1 MSEIEQPIAVID
13 DESTIIYGYDDKFII
28 STKAYNEAR
37 EAIPIP
43 PQGELI
49 RPIAIIDYLSSGDN
63 PVTLKAMVAREV
75 EIQRQDDKNRQN
87 MMLFILAGMG
97 IMILCSAIAYIMITK
112 SADVAS
118 VAVQTGVD
126 SVSTGTGVAIK

>member
-28 STKAYNEAR
+28 STQAYNEAR

-97 IMILCSAIAYIMITK
+97 IMILCAAIAYIMITK

-118 VAVQTGVD
+118 IAVQTGLD

>member
-1 MSEIEQPIAVID
+1 MSSVEQPIAVID

-28 STKAYNEAR
+28 PTKAYNEAR

-97 IMILCSAIAYIMITK
+97 IMILCAAIAYIMITK

-118 VAVQTGVD
+118 IAVQTGID